1 MIVSIYSSRDLRAW
15 EQQALDGLQPSLAP
29 YGLESLAQLGFS
41 LTQRAAPAWL
51 RSRPA
56 RRLRELEA
64 RARLP
69 LTRTLASRALTHRSD
84 LALALLEPQPY
95 AHSLLAR
102 LGARPWSAT
111 PLAALTCWLADDV
124 RVATRSQ
131 RAWLR
136 QCAQGI
142 DLLVY
147 WSTNQREILAERLG
161 IPDHRL
167 LFVPF
172 GTEPDYFA
180 PRRALAHERQTGPV
194 IGRDDPQAADARS
207 SEPSE
212 RDAYVLAAGL
222 DRGRDYRTFMA
233 AVAGLDHAVK
243 VVCPRPLLADL
254 TIPDNVELL
263 GLIDKARYRD
273 LLQRAAVVVVPVKPE
288 VAYPSGQ
295 SVLLNAMS
303 CEAPTVVTD
312 TVALADYTR
321 HGENTWTVAG
331 SDPQALAD
339 GIAHVLGS
347 PTLAAEI
354 AAGGRRDVLSSF
366 NSAAMWR
373 TIAPR
378 LRALAGAR
386 GA

>member
-41 LTQRAAPAWL
+41 LTQRTTPAWL

-69 LTRTLASRALTHRSD
+69 LTRTLACSGLTRRSD

-102 LGARPWSAT
+102 LGARPWSTT

-124 RVATRSQ
+124 RVATRWQ

-136 QCAQGI
+136 QCVQGI

-147 WSTNQREILAERLG
+147 WSTNQREILADRLG
-161 IPDHRL
+161 IPDQRL

-172 GTEPDYFA
+172 GTEPEYFV
-180 PRRALAHERQTGPV
+180 PRRVPPDERESGAA
-194 IGRDDPQAADARS
+194 GERGDPQGADAPTG
-207 SEPSE
+207 EAGE
-212 RDAYVLAAGL
+212 RDSFVLAAGL

-254 TIPDNVELL
+254 TIPPNVELL

-273 LLQRAAVVVVPVKPE
+273 LLQRAAVVVVPVKPD
-288 VAYPSGQ
+288 VAYPTGQ

-312 TVALADYTR
+312 TAALADYTR

-331 SDPQALAD
+331 ADPQALAD

-347 PTLAAEI
+347 PAEAAEI
-354 AAGGRRDVLSSF
+354 AAGGRRDVLTTF

-378 LRALAGAR
+378 LRALADAR